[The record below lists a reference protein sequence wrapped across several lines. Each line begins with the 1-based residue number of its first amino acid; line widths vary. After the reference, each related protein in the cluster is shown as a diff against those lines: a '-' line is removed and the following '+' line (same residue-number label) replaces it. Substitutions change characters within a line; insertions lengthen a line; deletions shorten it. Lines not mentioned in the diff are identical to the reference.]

1 MSTAPAEDPRQDPDW
16 HLVRAAARTTVPTPL
31 GLVDRVL
38 RSVRGLRA
46 GSAEFEYDQ
55 EGGKLRVSEQALV
68 LLTRRIAADLGRRIG
83 GLHVA
88 AVALEREGLE
98 VLTTVRY
105 GVPADEAAEALR
117 IGLGRA
123 LSAELGEAA
132 PTVNVH
138 VVDVHLD

>member
-1 MSTAPAEDPRQDPDW
+1 MSTAPAEDPTQDPDW
-16 HLVRAAARTTVPTPL
+16 HLVHAAARTTVPTPP

-38 RSVRGLRA
+38 RSVRGLRG
-46 GSAEFEYDQ
+46 GSGELEYHQD
-55 EGGKLRVSEQALV
+55 GGRLRVSEQVVV
-68 LLTRRIAADLGRRIG
+68 LLARRLAAELGHRIG

-88 AVALEREGLE
+88 AVAFQAGELE

-105 GVPADEAAEALR
+105 GVHADEAAEALR
-117 IGLGRA
+117 SRLARA
-123 LSAELGEAA
+123 LTAELGEPA

>member
-1 MSTAPAEDPRQDPDW
+1 MSTAPAGDPRQDPDW
-16 HLVRAAARTTVPTPL
+16 HLVRAAARTVVPTPP

-38 RSVRGLRA
+38 RSVRGLRG

-55 EGGKLRVSEQALV
+55 DGGKLRITEPVLV
-68 LLTRRIAADLGRRIG
+68 LLTRRLAADLGHRIG

-88 AVALEREGLE
+88 AVALEAEGLE

-105 GVPADEAAEALR
+105 GVAADEAAEALR
-117 IGLGRA
+117 VALVRA
-123 LSAELGEAA
+123 LSAELGEPA

-138 VVDVHLD
+138 VVDVHVD